1 MTKQTKYPNE
11 QINYVKREWLLKTTF
26 VENMVENQTFLSK
39 INIKLTT
46 WIWKYYH

>member
-11 QINYVKREWLLKTTF
+11 QINYVKREWLLKTNF
-26 VENMVENQTFLSK
+26 VENQTFLNK

-46 WIWKYYH
+46 WKYYH

>member
-11 QINYVKREWLLKTTF
+11 QINYVKREWLLKTNF
-26 VENMVENQTFLSK
+26 VENQTFLNK